1 MNLKTKFAYALSFG
15 FLLLT
20 VNGCGVYSFTGTNI
34 SPDVKTISVATFYNE
49 SGNGPA
55 SISQTFSEG
64 LRDFYQSNTNLELVN
79 SNGDLQIEGRISYY
93 AVDNVAPTGD
103 ELAAL
108 NRLRIK
114 VRINYINTKDETQS
128 FENKQFTFFE
138 DFDQQTTLQSVEDEL
153 IENISEQIFLDIFT
167 ETVASW

>member
-1 MNLKTKFAYALSFG
+1 MSLKTSFLIFILSLF
-15 FLLLT
+15 T
-20 VNGCGVYSFTGTNI
+20 MITMHSCGVYSFTGTNI
-34 SPDVKTISVATFYNE
+34 SPDVKTISVATFFNE

-55 SISQTFSEG
+55 NISQTFSEG

-79 SNGDLQIEGRISYY
+79 SNGDLQVEGRISYY
-93 AVDNVAPTGD
+93 AVENVAPTGQ

-114 VRINYINTKDETQS
+114 VRINYINTKDDTQS
-128 FENKQFTFFE
+128 FENKQFSFFE
-138 DFDQQTTLQSVEDEL
+138 DFDQQTTLQSVEEEY

-167 ETVASW
+167 ETVANW